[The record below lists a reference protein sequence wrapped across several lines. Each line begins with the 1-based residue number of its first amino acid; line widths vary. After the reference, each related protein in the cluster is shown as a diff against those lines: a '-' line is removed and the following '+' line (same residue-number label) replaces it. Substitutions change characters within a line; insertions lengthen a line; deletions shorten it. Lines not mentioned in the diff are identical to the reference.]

1 MDRSIYFEVAI
12 LDINVDHVSL
22 IIRHQWMLVLL
33 VIKLLHHFLYV
44 NLGFF
49 IL

>member
-22 IIRHQWMLVLL
+22 IIHHQWMLVLL
-33 VIKLLHHFLYV
+33 DIKLLHHWWFL
-44 NLGFF
+44 F
-49 IL
+49 IGG